1 MERKNTQNRKTI
13 NIKAI
18 VLYSMVKKIL
28 KLTSNPL
35 YIIESQSCYML
46 LLFVQCGKK
55 KTSNYQKAIYDLK
68 TTKSPFF
75 SIPTILTTTEFFP
88 SFFFFF
94 YSFVLNSKHW
104 NAKVERLSIKC

>member
-75 SIPTILTTTEFFP
+75 
-88 SFFFFF
+88 F
-94 YSFVLNSKHW
+94 YSDHFNYH
-104 NAKVERLSIKC
+104 